1 MKSRLINKSYN
12 FLKPKFCPNLI
23 RLGKNFDGGYI
34 VSEELIKKSDGL
46 VSFGYGHDP
55 SFELDYVRRTQ
66 NQVHIYD
73 YTCNAII
80 LIQRL
85 LKYFRRFLTFRKK
98 INDVTYHF
106 KILKNYFTFIK
117 NEKITF
123 FQKKITGVEINKI
136 DINIR
141 NVFSKFNNNNN
152 LILKCDIEGSEY
164 EIIEDII
171 LHEKKICMMIFE
183 FHWIDKK
190 KDLFLEKIKK
200 IQEYFSIIHIHGNN
214 HFNFLED
221 KSNIPIILEVTF
233 ANNKDIIF
241 SKKDDSSP
249 SFFPVAN
256 LDQPCCPVKDDLYF
270 HFN

>member
-141 NVFSKFNNNNN
+141 NVFSKFNNNN
-152 LILKCDIEGSEY
+152 LILKCDIEGGEY

-221 KSNIPIILEVTF
+221 KSNIPIILEITF

-241 SKKDDSSP
+241 SKKDDSSL
-249 SFFPVAN
+249 SFFPVTN